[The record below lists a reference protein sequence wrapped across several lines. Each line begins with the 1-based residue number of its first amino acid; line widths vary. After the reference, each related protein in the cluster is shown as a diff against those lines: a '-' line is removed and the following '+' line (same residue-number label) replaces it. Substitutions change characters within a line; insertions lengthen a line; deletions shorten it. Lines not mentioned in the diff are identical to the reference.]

1 MHSVSTPELKV
12 TVKNIE
18 ILKVVAE
25 ESNNMLLCI
34 LEPQVAANNMKPF
47 ECFHRNERDLSAVV
61 RATKRFVLLS
71 VT

>member
-1 MHSVSTPELKV
+1 MRSVSTLELKV

-34 LEPQVAANNMKPF
+34 LEPQVAVNNMKSF
-47 ECFHRNERDLSAVV
+47 ECFHRNEINFSAVV
-61 RATKRFVLLS
+61 RATKVS
-71 VT
+71 YCCQ